1 MIMIMMMIINDDI
14 HDNDDEYESSERSV
28 AVHLLKLFRWS
39 RPCLIIMM
47 LIIMVMGLMMIML
60 KVYLDVCRHRV

>member
-1 MIMIMMMIINDDI
+1 MMIINDDI